1 VIRTGLISQAQ
12 KRREYL
18 MPGTMTFFIT
28 LIPMLIGL
36 GIGIYL
42 ISLLY
47 RLVVAVER
55 IAERTD
61 RV

>member
-1 VIRTGLISQAQ
+1 
-12 KRREYL
+12 
-18 MPGTMTFFIT
+18 MPGTLTFFIT

-55 IAERTD
+55 IAERTG